1 MHSVLPFLS
10 LTFLSGVCLQQYG
23 DLRTLYTACKEQGW
37 LMISYWNIIAA
48 KLAKVN
54 LDRQIIHGRR
64 CGVQFAPNKEAKE
77 LQEGVHVSI
86 HMDSARSLRNFEWV
100 NAAITSSTSSVCM
113 STAQPFYH

>member
-1 MHSVLPFLS
+1 MRI
-10 LTFLSGVCLQQYG
+10 QQYG

-54 LDRQIIHGRR
+54 MDRQVIHGRQ

-77 LQEGVHVSI
+77 LQEGVAKLDLPACFTLPLTQI
-86 HMDSARSLRNFEWV
+86 
-100 NAAITSSTSSVCM
+100 
-113 STAQPFYH
+113 